1 MEEKSEIQKQFFKH
15 VSYNIVVFICIFII
29 FGLVMFFMI
38 RGLVYSSINDEL
50 YEAKENLQGINTSEN
65 LIKENIFVKNI
76 ARDTTLSID
85 REFLNDFQSIIRRVV
100 NPNITVIIRDKDG
113 NIINE
118 ELGRLSDYVG
128 EIEYDNQNLEK
139 IYEIIINKQY
149 HYRGINFISENGDY
163 IQLLMNSD
171 SEENLILRY
180 KEIIISSVLIC
191 SFLSIIASYILSKK
205 TLKPLQ
211 ENMIKQMEFVQNVS
225 HELRTPLTII
235 QAKQELLLQ
244 EPSAK
249 IIDKTE
255 DIAQSLNETKR
266 LSKLVKDLLVL
277 SRGDA
282 KKDSIQKEN
291 INIDEYIKEIVNPYN
306 EIAELEEKEITY
318 NLNYGM
324 DINIDTS
331 KFYQLIVILL
341 DNALKYTETGDKI
354 EIASSLKDNKY
365 VLEIKDTGI
374 GISDEGLTRVFERFY
389 REDEARNRE
398 TGGSGL
404 GLSLASYLVS
414 THGGTIK
421 ASHNNP
427 KGTIFTIR
435 IPK

>member
-50 YEAKENLQGINTSEN
+50 YEAKENLQGINASEN

-191 SFLSIIASYILSKK
+191 SFLCFCELGKFKRNILSFTYFCDLNLGLLFSIIK
-205 TLKPLQ
+205 
-211 ENMIKQMEFVQNVS
+211 EFKCF
-225 HELRTPLTII
+225 L
-235 QAKQELLLQ
+235 
-244 EPSAK
+244 
-249 IIDKTE
+249 
-255 DIAQSLNETKR
+255 
-266 LSKLVKDLLVL
+266 
-277 SRGDA
+277 
-282 KKDSIQKEN
+282 
-291 INIDEYIKEIVNPYN
+291 
-306 EIAELEEKEITY
+306 
-318 NLNYGM
+318 
-324 DINIDTS
+324 
-331 KFYQLIVILL
+331 F
-341 DNALKYTETGDKI
+341 
-354 EIASSLKDNKY
+354 
-365 VLEIKDTGI
+365 
-374 GISDEGLTRVFERFY
+374 
-389 REDEARNRE
+389 
-398 TGGSGL
+398 
-404 GLSLASYLVS
+404 
-414 THGGTIK
+414 
-421 ASHNNP
+421 
-427 KGTIFTIR
+427 
-435 IPK
+435 